1 MSRNIFTQIDVGDIF
16 KTLDYSQPLP
26 FPLTSVDP
34 IYFHVRS
41 FNEKQQLHTPF
52 TDPFREIPGAEAGG
66 FAVVP
71 TDTEPLNEKDL
82 KEVKFLEKLG
92 LAIHRNDK
100 YYISRFAYLLYDD
113 TDGLFR
119 EGYYNERDSPDI
131 ILRKL
136 TPLFRVFLMYIL
148 PGNFWRAYYA
158 RLRMPT
164 VLGQVSSLALQMQ
177 QAEQWWLSINELVD
191 LPETSPSPPS

>member
-1 MSRNIFTQIDVGDIF
+1 MSRNIFTQTDIGGIF
-16 KTLDYSQPLP
+16 TSLDYNQPLP
-26 FPLTSVDP
+26 FTLTSVDP

-41 FNEKQQLHTPF
+41 FHEKQQLLTPF
-52 TDPFREIPGAEAGG
+52 AEPFKELSGAEAGG

-71 TDTEPLNEKDL
+71 TTSLNDKDL

-92 LAIHRNDK
+92 LAMQRNDK
-100 YYISRFAYLLYDD
+100 YYIGRFAYLLYDD
-113 TDGLFR
+113 KDGLFR
-119 EGYYNERDSPDI
+119 EGYYNERDTPDI

-164 VLGQVSSLALQMQ
+164 VLGEVSVLDLQMR

-191 LPETSPSPPS
+191 LPEEPTV